1 MPNEPCF
8 PNGTWTSSTT
18 AWTCTATFHA
28 LNLSQLQNEADVLA
42 LIATALVPCSDQSEV
57 STFVSGAD
65 DSSQVDS
72 KVIAALLDFY
82 MRAETDQL
90 AGPAG
95 HRPGERPR
103 GGANSGP
110 DR

>member
-1 MPNEPCF
+1 MNHVF
-8 PNGTWTSSTT
+8 RT
-18 AWTCTATFHA
+18 
-28 LNLSQLQNEADVLA
+28 ADVLA

-57 STFVSGAD
+57 STFVSGANYATTASVTSAISSALSSYD